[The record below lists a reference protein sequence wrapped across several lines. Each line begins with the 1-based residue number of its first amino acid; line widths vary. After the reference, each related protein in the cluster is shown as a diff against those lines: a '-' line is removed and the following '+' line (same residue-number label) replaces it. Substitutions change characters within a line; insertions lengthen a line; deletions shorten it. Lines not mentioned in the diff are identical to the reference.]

1 MHTARMN
8 TEIKSTATFRII
20 GGSLVLGLFIGIGL
34 WQFAK
39 NTEVSA
45 WVTQNLMHTAWLRT
59 QASGEKTKPWPWA
72 ELWPIARLTVPHLNT
87 EHIVLEQEKKQ
98 VIPSVGLR
106 YLKSSVLPGE
116 VGNTVLG
123 AHPSLYFSFLSAL
136 KPNDILVLES
146 PRTGKWHYRVY
157 DTRVVNKSDTELLE
171 PGLKRRLILVT
182 CYRCNKEEVE
192 PQQNNS
198 LRYVVIAEEDDRLS
212 NGL

>member
-1 MHTARMN
+1 MRTPK
-8 TEIKSTATFRII
+8 KSTSRVKII
-20 GGSLVLGLFIGIGL
+20 GGSLILGLFLGIGS
-34 WQFAK
+34 WQLVE
-39 NTEVSA
+39 NTEISD
-45 WVTQNLMHTAWLRT
+45 WMTQNLMHTAWLRT
-59 QASGEKTKPWPWA
+59 QASGEKIKPWPWA

-87 EHIVLEQEKKQ
+87 EHIVLEQERKQ
-98 VIPSVGLR
+98 VVPAMGLS

-146 PRTGKWHYRVY
+146 PRTGKWHYRVH
-157 DTRVVNKSDTELLE
+157 DTKVVNKSDTGLLE
-171 PGLKRRLILVT
+171 PGLKRRLILVS
-182 CYRCNKEEVE
+182 CYRCNEQEKPE
-192 PQQNNS
+192 PQQNS

>member
-1 MHTARMN
+1 MMHTATN
-8 TEIKSTATFRII
+8 NATKFRII
-20 GGSLVLGLFIGIGL
+20 GSSLILGLFIGAGL
-34 WQFAK
+34 WQLAK
-39 NTEVSA
+39 NTELSD
-45 WVTQNLMHTAWLRT
+45 WITQNLMHTAWLRT

-87 EHIVLEQEKKQ
+87 EHIVLEQGKRQ
-98 VIPSVGLR
+98 VIPSIGLS

-123 AHPSLYFSFLSAL
+123 VHPSLYFSFLSAL

-157 DTRVVNKSDTELLE
+157 DTRIVNKSDTDLLE
-171 PGLKRRLILVT
+171 PGLKRRLILVA
-182 CYRCNKEEVE
+182 CYRCKEEQVE
-192 PQQNNS
+192 SQQNS

>member
-1 MHTARMN
+1 MHTSN
-8 TEIKSTATFRII
+8 KSVSKFRFI
-20 GGSLVLGLFIGIGL
+20 GGSVILGLFIGIGS
-34 WQFAK
+34 WQLLE
-39 NTEVSA
+39 NTDISK

-59 QASGEKTKPWPWA
+59 QASGEKIKPWPWA

-98 VIPSVGLR
+98 LVPSIGLS

-123 AHPSLYFSFLSAL
+123 VHPSLYFSFLSAL

-157 DTRVVNKSDTELLE
+157 DTRIVNKSDTNLLE

-182 CYRCNKEEVE
+182 CYRCEKEQPV
-192 PQQNNS
+192 PQQNS

-212 NGL
+212 NGLQ